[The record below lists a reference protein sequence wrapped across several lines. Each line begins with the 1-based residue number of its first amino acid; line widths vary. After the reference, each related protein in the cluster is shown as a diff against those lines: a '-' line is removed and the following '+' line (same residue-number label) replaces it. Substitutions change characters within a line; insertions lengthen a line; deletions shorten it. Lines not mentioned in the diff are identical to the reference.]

1 MKGQATVEL
10 ALGLLVF
17 VTVLIFG
24 IAFSEVGFLSMK
36 VHEAATAAL
45 WDTTAKPLHRRAKD
59 FRPRDRAVAAAGPEA
74 TALYEGFDGRA
85 RQRGAP
91 RKQQVFVSGEA
102 LEVRCE
108 RENLINTSEAR
119 WEPYPGGEGGMRCT
133 ASASLA
139 FARVPS
145 RFAEGST
152 GFFEVPHF
160 ARPRGLPVCALGR
173 PRQGRCGAGGYAV
186 LLDTWGLRGDDE
198 TRSCSFAG
206 CDNTPYSDLVRDLYS
221 QVEPRA
227 DATSASAFAGAVVG
241 ARPGQPSRTFRF
253 SFWDESGDPGY
264 TPGDGDEG
272 QRQGWMMNVRTGSR
286 NPRYQDRG
294 ARLFG
299 GERPR

>member
-1 MKGQATVEL
+1 MRGQAIVEL

-24 IAFSEVGFLSMK
+24 IAFSETGFLSMK

-45 WDTTAKPLHRRAKD
+45 WDTTAKPLHAHPNRWQ
-59 FRPRDRAVAAAGPEA
+59 PRNRAVAEAGPEA
-74 TALYEGFDGRA
+74 TSLYAGFDGREGK
-85 RQRGAP
+85 RGA
-91 RKQQVFVSGEA
+91 RRNQQVLVSGED
-102 LEVRCE
+102 LLVSCE
-108 RENLINTSEAR
+108 REALINTSAAR
-119 WEPYPGGEGGMRCT
+119 WEPFPGGEGGMRCT

-139 FARVPS
+139 FARVPT
-145 RFAEGST
+145 RFAEGSG
-152 GFFEVPHF
+152 GFFRLPHF
-160 ARPRGLPVCALGR
+160 DRARGLPVCALGR

-206 CDNTPYSDLVRDLYS
+206 CDNPPYAGVVQGLYD
-221 QVEPRA
+221 QLEPRA
-227 DATSASAFAGAVVG
+227 GPTSASAFAGAVVG

-253 SFWDESGDPGY
+253 SFWDQSGDPGY

-272 QRQGWMMNVRTGSR
+272 QRQGWMMNVRSGSR

-294 ARLFG
+294 GRLFG
-299 GERPR
+299 GDRPR